1 MRTIFTKTALLV
13 ALLLPTMAF
22 AAEKMAVVDPMEA
35 LLNSSAVKSRNA
47 QLEKSIEAEGQ
58 RLRKLRDELV
68 KIEERLQRDGMT
80 MSKSERNKL
89 NDEREEKGFR
99 FQTMQQSI
107 NRRVEEDRQDL
118 LAEMEPIL
126 LRAIEE
132 VAKEKKVDMVISA
145 NAVVYGKPEIDI
157 TSDVTK
163 RINQLKK

>member
-1 MRTIFTKTALLV
+1 MKTLLNRIALAV
-13 ALLLPTMAF
+13 ALLLPMAAL
-22 AAEKMAVVDPMEA
+22 AAENIAVVDPMEA
-35 LLNSSAVKSRNA
+35 LMNSSVVKSRNA
-47 QLEKSIEAEGQ
+47 KLEKSIEADGQ

-126 LRAIEE
+126 LRAIAEVRSEE
-132 VAKEKKVDMVISA
+132 H
-145 NAVVYGKPEIDI
+145 
-157 TSDVTK
+157 TS
-163 RINQLKK
+163 

>member
-99 FQTMQQSI
+99 FQAMQQSI

>member
-13 ALLLPTMAF
+13 ALLLPAMAF

-35 LLNSSAVKSRNA
+35 LMNSSAVKSRNA

-107 NRRVEEDRQDL
+107 NRRVEEDRQEL
-118 LAEMEPIL
+118 LEEMEPIL

-157 TSDVTK
+157 TGDVTK
-163 RINQLKK
+163 RINKLKK

>member
-13 ALLLPTMAF
+13 ALLLPAMAF

-118 LAEMEPIL
+118 LVEMEPIL

>member
-13 ALLLPTMAF
+13 ALLLPAMAF

-99 FQTMQQSI
+99 FQAMQQSI

>member
-1 MRTIFTKTALLV
+1 MRIIFTKTALLV
-13 ALLLPTMAF
+13 ALLLPAMAF

-99 FQTMQQSI
+99 FQAMQQSI

>member
-1 MRTIFTKTALLV
+1 MRIIFTKTALLV
-13 ALLLPTMAF
+13 ALLLPAMAF

>member
-13 ALLLPTMAF
+13 ALLLPAMAF

>member
-13 ALLLPTMAF
+13 ALLLPMAAL

-89 NDEREEKGFR
+89 NDEREEKGDRKSTRLNSSHVSISYTVCCLTHRHLTATLFPYTTLFR
-99 FQTMQQSI
+99 SFT
-107 NRRVEEDRQDL
+107 E
-118 LAEMEPIL
+118 
-126 LRAIEE
+126 
-132 VAKEKKVDMVISA
+132 
-145 NAVVYGKPEIDI
+145 
-157 TSDVTK
+157 
-163 RINQLKK
+163 QLCG

>member
-1 MRTIFTKTALLV
+1 MRTIFTKTALLI
-13 ALLLPTMAF
+13 ALLLPVAAF

-35 LLNSSAVKSRNA
+35 LMNSSAVKSRSA
-47 QLEKSIEAEGQ
+47 QLEKSIEADSQ

-107 NRRVEEDRQDL
+107 SRRVEEDRQEL
-118 LAEMEPIL
+118 LEEMEPVL

-132 VAKEKKVDMVISA
+132 VAKEKKIDMVISA
-145 NAVVYGKPEIDI
+145 QAVVYGNPSNDI
-157 TSDVTK
+157 TKDVTK
-163 RINQLKK
+163 RVNQLKK

>member
-13 ALLLPTMAF
+13 ALLLPMAAL

-35 LLNSSAVKSRNA
+35 LMNSSVVKSRNA
-47 QLEKSIEAEGQ
+47 QLEKSIESEGQ

-107 NRRVEEDRQDL
+107 NRRVEEDRQEL
-118 LAEMEPIL
+118 LEEMEPIL

-132 VAKEKKVDMVISA
+132 VAKAKKVDMVISA

-157 TSDVTK
+157 TNDVTK

>member
-13 ALLLPTMAF
+13 ALLLPAMAF
-22 AAEKMAVVDPMEA
+22 AVEKMAVVDPMEA

>member
-1 MRTIFTKTALLV
+1 MRTVFTKTALLV
-13 ALLLPTMAF
+13 ALLLPAMAF

>member
-13 ALLLPTMAF
+13 ALLLPMAAF

-35 LLNSSAVKSRNA
+35 LMNSSVVKSRNA
-47 QLEKSIEAEGQ
+47 QLEKSIESEGQ

-107 NRRVEEDRQDL
+107 NRRVEEDRQEL
-118 LAEMEPIL
+118 LEEMEPVL

-157 TSDVTK
+157 TADVTK
-163 RINQLKK
+163 RINKLKK

>member
-1 MRTIFTKTALLV
+1 MRIIFTKTALLV
-13 ALLLPTMAF
+13 ALLLPAMAF

-35 LLNSSAVKSRNA
+35 LLNNSAVKSRNA

-99 FQTMQQSI
+99 FQAMQQSI